1 MLEPTRT
8 PPTEMVELCFTGP
21 AAKRQEAMDYLRGL
35 GFEAKSSDAIP
46 WRAAFPEITD
56 AALPGVC
63 LRGAR
68 AREGL
73 TQKQLSEITG
83 VPARHISEMENG
95 KRPIGRA
102 MAKRLGT
109 ALGVGYKV
117 FL

>member
-1 MLEPTRT
+1 
-8 PPTEMVELCFTGP
+8 MVTG
-21 AAKRQEAMDYLRGL
+21 M
-35 GFEAKSSDAIP
+35 SI
-46 WRAAFPEITD
+46 FPSME
-56 AALPGVC
+56 PGVFFLTSWGASSTLDVEFEIIAC
-63 LRGAR
+63 GPPRECPRGAR

-73 TQKQLSEITG
+73 TQKQLSGITG

-95 KRPIGRA
+95 KRPIGKA